1 MISRRKAL
9 LQTAAQ
15 AALIGAA
22 AAFVIVEH
30 ASAAQKVGSA
40 KDVVNQA
47 WGTPPDEG
55 RAELAV
61 ESPVHRNELLET
73 GDESAVEVIFVDESK
88 ITMGQKAR
96 ITVDEFVYADPA
108 TSKSVINLTK
118 GAFRYV
124 SGKMAEDKVTLKTPT
139 ATMVIRGTELK
150 IDVADD
156 GQTEVSVLEG
166 AIEMTSL
173 IAGTALSIATG
184 QSGLLNGSGAFQ
196 GGVRNFIHESPD
208 SAIEVGLDELRSRLP
223 VPSVPGVP
231 GIPDLPFP

>member
-1 MISRRKAL
+1 
-9 LQTAAQ
+9 
-15 AALIGAA
+15 
-22 AAFVIVEH
+22 
-30 ASAAQKVGSA
+30 
-40 KDVVNQA
+40 VV
-47 WGTPPDEG
+47 
-55 RAELAV
+55 
-61 ESPVHRNELLET
+61 
-73 GDESAVEVIFVDESK
+73 FVDESK
-88 ITMGQKAR
+88 ITMGQSAR

-156 GQTEVSVLEG
+156 GQTEVSVIEG

-184 QSGLLNGSGAFQ
+184 QSGLLNGSGIFQ

-223 VPSVPGVP
+223 IPGGLPVPN
-231 GIPDLPFP
+231 LPFP

>member
-1 MISRRKAL
+1 MMISRRKAL
-9 LQTAAQ
+9 LQTAAH
-15 AALIGAA
+15 AVLIGTA
-22 AAFVIVEH
+22 AAFVVVGRAI
-30 ASAAQKVGSA
+30 AAQKVGSA

-55 RAELAV
+55 RAELAAA
-61 ESPVHRNELLET
+61 SPVHRNELLET
-73 GDESAVEVIFVDESK
+73 GEESAVEVVFVDESK
-88 ITMGQKAR
+88 ITMGQSAR

-156 GQTEVSVLEG
+156 GQTEVSVVEG

-184 QSGLLNGSGAFQ
+184 QSGLLNGSGIFQ

-223 VPSVPGVP
+223 IPGGLPVPN
-231 GIPDLPFP
+231 LPFP

>member
-9 LQTAAQ
+9 LQSAAY
-15 AALIGAA
+15 AALLGGLAVFGVVKRVLAA
-22 AAFVIVEH
+22 ER
-30 ASAAQKVGSA
+30 VGSA
-40 KDVVNQA
+40 KDVVNKA
-47 WGTPPDEG
+47 WGTPPDAG
-55 RAELAV
+55 RTELAAT
-61 ESPVHRNELLET
+61 SPVHRNELLET
-73 GDESAVEVIFVDESK
+73 DSESAVEVIFADESK
-88 ITMGQKAR
+88 LTMGQNAKV
-96 ITVDEFVYADPA
+96 TVDEFVYADPA
-108 TSKSVINLTK
+108 TSRSVINLTK
-118 GAFRYV
+118 GAFRFV

-184 QSGLLNGSGAFQ
+184 QSGLLSGSGAFQ

-208 SAIEVGLDELRSRLP
+208 SAVEMGLSELRSRLP
-223 VPSVPGVP
+223 IPGVP
-231 GIPDLPFP
+231 GLPDLPFP

>member
-9 LQTAAQ
+9 LQTAAH
-15 AALIGAA
+15 AALLGGM
-22 AAFVIVEH
+22 AAFGVVTR
-30 ASAAQKVGSA
+30 ALAAERVGSA

-47 WGTPPDEG
+47 WGTPPDAG
-55 RAELAV
+55 RTELAAT
-61 ESPVHRNELLET
+61 SPVHRNELLET
-73 GDESAVEVIFVDESK
+73 DNESAVEVVFADESK
-88 ITMGQKAR
+88 LTMGQNAR
-96 ITVDEFVYADPA
+96 VTVDEFVYADPA
-108 TSKSVINLTK
+108 NSRSVINLTK
-118 GAFRYV
+118 GAFRFV

-166 AIEMTSL
+166 AIELTSL

-184 QSGLLNGSGAFQ
+184 QSGLLDGTGAFQ

-208 SAIEVGLDELRSRLP
+208 SAVEMGLSELRSRLP
-223 VPSVPGVP
+223 IPGLPV
-231 GIPDLPFP
+231 PDLPFP